1 MQRVDTILTG
11 GTVVTMNEKFDVIH
25 DGAVAIHDGKIAA
38 IGSSADILAGFT
50 ANTTVECKGQYILP
64 GLVNVHTHVPMT
76 LLRGLSDDL
85 RLDVWLYGYI
95 MPTEREFVSPDFC
108 RVGTQLACAEMI
120 RGGVTTF
127 TDMYYFEDDI
137 AQATAQAGMR
147 AVLGETV
154 MKYPVPDAASYE
166 DGLANAREFIEKW
179 RGHPLIT
186 PAVAPHAPY
195 SNTEETLTKC
205 LELANEFDVPLIIHI
220 AETKAEVDDHVSQYK
235 QTIVHWLNKIG
246 LFQAKVIAA
255 HCVAIDETEM
265 RIFREKGG
273 GIAHC
278 PSANLKLASGVA
290 SVQQMLDN
298 RVMVGIGTDGPAS
311 NNDLDMFEEMRL
323 AALLAKTH
331 PSLNPTALPAK
342 LALYMATI
350 GGAKV
355 NGLSDVTGS
364 LEIGKA
370 ADIIVMDGHPLHN
383 IPHYDFN
390 PDNVYSRIVYAGK
403 ASDVEHTMVAG
414 QWLMRERQ
422 LMTINETE
430 LRLEATGY
438 SGKIGAFLAD
448 YQRNVLSKLVAVSVG
463 LERSESF
470 EVQAK
475 AVLRDPSGL
484 ETLLD
489 HPDVKVL
496 RNTHYRQHDTYFGF
510 NDPQSGRV
518 RYREDDKMDDN
529 GRLSE
534 VRARLTYMSPRKER
548 SIDSVVA
555 VSRSRFIS
563 ATNRPLRFY
572 KEYFQADEERTLE
585 KDRRRWSIEY
595 RGVQFY
601 VNVDEIISPAQP
613 QIFIEIKSNTWSAR
627 DADFKA
633 GHIQEMLRIL
643 GIETGDIVTDDY
655 LEILPDSG
663 ANQDKK

>member
-11 GTVVTMNEKFDVIH
+11 GTVVTMNDGFRVIP
-25 DGAVAIHDGKIAA
+25 DGAVAIRDGNIVAVGTSSEIAA
-38 IGSSADILAGFT
+38 SSEADSIV
-50 ANTTVECKGQYILP
+50 NCQGQYILP

-127 TDMYYFEDDI
+127 TDMYYFEDEI
-137 AQATAQAGMR
+137 ARATAQAGMR

-154 MKYPVPDAASYE
+154 LKFPAPDAASYE
-166 DGLANAREFIEKW
+166 DSLAYARKFIETW

-195 SNTEETLTKC
+195 SNTEETLNKC
-205 LELANEFDVPLIIHI
+205 VELALEFDAPLIIHI
-220 AETKAEVDDHVSQYK
+220 AETHAEVDDHRKQYK
-235 QTIVHWLNKIG
+235 QTLVHWLNKIG
-246 LFQAKVIAA
+246 LFRARVIAA

-273 GIAHC
+273 AIAHC
-278 PSANLKLASGVA
+278 PSANLKLSSGIA
-290 SVQQMLDN
+290 AVQSMLDN
-298 RVMVGIGTDGPAS
+298 KVTVGIGTDGPAS

-323 AALLAKTH
+323 AALLAKTQ
-331 PSLNPTALPAK
+331 PLNPTALPAK
-342 LALYMATI
+342 MALYMATL

-355 NGLSDVTGS
+355 NGLDKVTGS
-364 LEIGKA
+364 IEVGKA
-370 ADIIVMDGHPLHN
+370 ADMIVFDALPLHN
-383 IPHYDFN
+383 TPHYDFN
-390 PDNVYSRIVYAGK
+390 PDNIYSRIVYAGK
-403 ASDVEHTMVAG
+403 ASDVAHTMVAG
-414 QWLMRERQ
+414 QWLMRDRE
-422 LMTINETE
+422 LLTINETE
-430 LRLEATGY
+430 LRIEATGY
-438 SGKIGAFLAD
+438 SGRIGEFLAN

-470 EVQAK
+470 EIQVK
-475 AVLRDPSGL
+475 AVLRNASSI
-484 ETLLD
+484 EMLLD
-489 HPDVKVL
+489 HPDVKIM
-496 RNTHYRQHDTYFGF
+496 RETHYRQHDTYFLF
-510 NDPQSGRV
+510 NDPAAGRV
-518 RYREDDKMDDN
+518 RYREDDKIDED
-529 GRLSE
+529 GRIRE

-548 SIDSVVA
+548 SIDSAVA

-563 ATNRPLRFY
+563 AADRPLRFY
-572 KEYFQADEERTLE
+572 KEYFQADQERTVE

-601 VNVDEIISPAQP
+601 VNIDEVLNPAQQ
-613 QIFIEIKSNTWSAR
+613 QIFIELKSNTWSAR

-633 GHIQEMLRIL
+633 AHVQEMLRIL
-643 GIETGDIVTDDY
+643 GIEGDDIVTDDY
-655 LEILPDSG
+655 LEILPG
-663 ANQDKK
+663 PTNN